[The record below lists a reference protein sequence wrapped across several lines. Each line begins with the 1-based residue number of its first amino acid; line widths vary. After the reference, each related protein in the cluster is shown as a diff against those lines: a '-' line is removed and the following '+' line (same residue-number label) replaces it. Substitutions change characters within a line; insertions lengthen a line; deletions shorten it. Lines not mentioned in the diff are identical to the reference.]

1 MIICVTLVHI
11 ILNSIKCV
19 DWGMVENSL
28 KYFLRCL
35 IIFKLFSDKVFYE
48 QIMACSV
55 DCLSSPHHTI
65 HPSINQSMWND
76 GLYNFMK
83 FFFGIPWKTGHQK
96 NHTHKQSV
104 ELEYFWE
111 WRRIR
116 CETSVHYYAFWAC
129 RRCLHHLVERFIN
142 NLLELCQKKREKK
155 DEKIL

>member
-19 DWGMVENSL
+19 AWGMVENSL

-83 FFFGIPWKTGHQK
+83 FFFWNSMKNRTSKKPHAQTVSWAWIFLRMKTNQMWNKCALLRFLGVP
-96 NHTHKQSV
+96 SV
-104 ELEYFWE
+104 SSPPCWTIY
-111 WRRIR
+111 
-116 CETSVHYYAFWAC
+116 
-129 RRCLHHLVERFIN
+129 
-142 NLLELCQKKREKK
+142 K
-155 DEKIL
+155 